1 MKIIH
6 SLLICL
12 VSAVASAAAFAEVV
26 VITHPSNNNTFA
38 KDELEALFMV
48 KKSSFADGS
57 KATVY
62 YLSADD
68 GNRHQFDE
76 KVLGKS
82 SSQLKAY
89 WSKLVFTGKGTPPP
103 ELGNSAEAV
112 AKVAAE
118 PSAIAYV
125 DKAAVKDGVKVVF
138 TLP

>member
-1 MKIIH
+1 MKMIYT
-6 SLLICL
+6 LLVFL
-12 VSAVASAAAFAEVV
+12 LSAAVQAEVV
-26 VITHPSNNNTFA
+26 VIVHPSNNNSFA
-38 KDELEALFMV
+38 KDEVEALFMV
-48 KKSSFADGS
+48 KKSSFADGG
-57 KATVY
+57 KASVY

-68 GNRHQFDE
+68 SVRHQFDE

-103 ELGNSAEAV
+103 ELGNSAEAA